1 MSRNDCFHAPSLQT
15 CVSGAQLCIL
25 VLMQWLNTIV
35 DELFTRHPD
44 GDIVVSSGVSP
55 SGTYHLGTLR
65 EVLTAEV
72 IAGEVRRRGRTARHL
87 HIVDDLDVF
96 RKVPVNVDADWEQY
110 LGRPLCDV
118 PAPDGSERSY
128 ADYFLSDLLDA
139 INKMGLDIEIV
150 RSHERYRE
158 GFFVPAVEQALEH
171 VEDIKRILRE
181 VSGRELDEQWTPI
194 QVVEDGRI
202 KNRSFHGI
210 DTTTKTVTYAGA
222 DEAEAVASYA
232 DGHVKLSWRVDW
244 PARWALM
251 RVHAEPFGRDHAT
264 KGGSYET
271 GAHIVREVFSAEPPL
286 PVPYNFI
293 NRVGETKKMSK
304 SAGNVITAKELLTI
318 LPPEIVWFFLL
329 RSSPDK
335 QLFFGEGE
343 TLLRLFDDFA
353 ALLAKP
359 DKTTDDQQLIELCL
373 HGVDAPTVSNVPFSH
388 LVNTYQAS
396 LKDPELTLRT
406 IERSEHAAT
415 ATAQAETIR
424 RELAFIDTWLQRWA
438 PEEMKFELA
447 ETFDKGS
454 FSEKEVE
461 LFSKLAQKIVV
472 APDDAE
478 GEYYHLALYALKDEL
493 DMQPKEIF
501 SALYRL
507 LIGKTSGPRA
517 GWFLSILPHDWLLAR
532 LKLER

>member
-1 MSRNDCFHAPSLQT
+1 
-15 CVSGAQLCIL
+15 
-25 VLMQWLNTIV
+25 MQWLNTIV
-35 DELFTRHPD
+35 DELIARYPD

-87 HIVDDLDVF
+87 HVVDDLDVF
-96 RKVPVNVDADWEQY
+96 RKVPANVDASWEQY

-128 ADYFLSDLLDA
+128 ADYFLSDLIEA
-139 INKMGLDIEIV
+139 IDKMHLNIEVV
-150 RSHERYRE
+150 RSHERYRT
-158 GFFVPAVEQALEH
+158 GFFVPAIEQALER
-171 VEDIKRILRE
+171 VDDIKRVLRE

-194 QVVEDGRI
+194 QVLEDGRI
-202 KNRSFHGI
+202 KNRLYRGI
-210 DTTTKTVTYAGA
+210 DTSAKTVSYESSDGT
-222 DEAEAVASYA
+222 EASTSYA

-251 RVHAEPFGRDHAT
+251 GVQAEPFGRDHAT
-264 KGGSYET
+264 KGGSYDT
-271 GAHIVREVFSAEPPL
+271 GARIVREVFGAEPPL
-286 PVPYNFI
+286 PVPYHFI

-304 SAGNVITAKELLTI
+304 SAGNVITTKELLTI

-359 DKTTDDQQLIELCL
+359 DKSADDQQLIDLCL

-406 IERSEHAAT
+406 IERSEHADT
-415 ATAQAETIR
+415 AGAQADTIR

-447 ETFDKGS
+447 ESFKRDD
-454 FSEKEVE
+454 FSEREVT
-461 LFSKLAQKIVV
+461 LFTLLAQKIAD
-472 APDDAE
+472 APTDAD
-478 GEYYHLALYALKDEL
+478 GQFYHLALYSLKDEL

-517 GWFLSILPHDWLLAR
+517 GWFLSILPRDWLLAR
-532 LKLER
+532 LKLEK

>member
-1 MSRNDCFHAPSLQT
+1 
-15 CVSGAQLCIL
+15 
-25 VLMQWLNTIV
+25 MQWLNIIV
-35 DELFTRHPD
+35 DELFARHPE
-44 GDIVVSSGVSP
+44 GDITVSSGVSP

-96 RKVPVNVDADWEQY
+96 RKVPVNVDQSWEQY

-118 PAPDGSERSY
+118 PAPDASDRSY

-139 INKMGLDIEIV
+139 IEKMGLDIQIV
-150 RSHERYRE
+150 RSNERYRE

-171 VEDIKRILRE
+171 VEDIKRILRD

-202 KNRSFHGI
+202 KNRLYRGI
-210 DTTTKTVTYAGA
+210 DTAAKTVTYLAGDGSDA
-222 DEAEAVASYA
+222 TASYA

-244 PARWALM
+244 PARWAIM
-251 RVHAEPFGRDHAT
+251 GVQAEPFGRDHAT

-271 GAHIVREVFSAEPPL
+271 GAHIVREVFGAEPPV

-318 LPPEIVWFFLL
+318 LPPEIVWYFLL

-359 DKTTDDQQLIELCL
+359 NKSADDQQLIELCM

-415 ATAQAETIR
+415 ATEQADTIR

-447 ETFDKGS
+447 DK
-454 FSEKEVE
+454 FHADDFTEKERQ
-461 LFSKLAQKIVV
+461 LFSLLAQKVSD
-472 APDDAE
+472 APEEA
-478 GEYYHLALYALKDEL
+478 GGQYYHLALYALKDEL

-517 GWFLSILPHDWLLAR
+517 GWFLSILPRNWLITR
-532 LKLER
+532 LKLEK